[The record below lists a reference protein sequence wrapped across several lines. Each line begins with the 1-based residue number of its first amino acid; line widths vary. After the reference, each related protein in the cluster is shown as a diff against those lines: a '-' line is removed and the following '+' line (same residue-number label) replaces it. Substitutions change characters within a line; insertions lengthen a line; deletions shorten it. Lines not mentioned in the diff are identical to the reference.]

1 MFAFSSNKPHLGN
14 NSTFGAPVVISLHS
28 GDGPKAAAA
37 SAHVT
42 AQGDQPGMATLQEM
56 LLAPDIQPRVVADS
70 EALVT
75 DQVAELSG
83 VTGAA
88 VKLAYNTVRK
98 FDANHIHGMIET
110 ILPNVADALQPY
122 WAQFSAQY
130 TPSSG
135 DFGGYLA
142 AREEEVAEAL
152 LAITDRRRD
161 NSDRP
166 TIVKAYNT
174 IRGRASKQVKAALPA
189 LGLLIQKYA

>member
-1 MFAFSSNKPHLGN
+1 MP
-14 NSTFGAPVVISLHS
+14 
-28 GDGPKAAAA
+28 
-37 SAHVT
+37 
-42 AQGDQPGMATLQEM
+42 TLQEM
-56 LLAPDIQPRVVADS
+56 LLAPAIRPTVVADC
-70 EALVT
+70 EDLVT

-88 VKLAYNTVRK
+88 MKLAYNTVRK

-122 WAQFSAQY
+122 WAQFSAEF

-161 NSDRP
+161 NSVRP